1 MTSKVVSG
9 ILLKAGDGQEPIPV
23 PVTDHVSISEYVGG
37 HFDAVTE
44 NYKASEFLLETDDE
58 FTAVGYCHDEGLIIG
73 LPLNKLATMVFR
85 RELRGDVVVVSG
97 TSPTG
102 EYDGDN
108 YDVPVWFSNE
118 IFSGA
123 LTLAV
128 DAVNLRAQFVTEALR
143 RCVSEG
149 LMDPEM
155 IDAIEEMMNLGVGGS
170 LDSEEITLVNE
181 VLDVASKYHLARL
194 LGMPAVSEEK
204 LGLIDKMTDMMY
216 DGWEVT
222 DEAIAK
228 FLEENGG
235 N

>member
-118 IFSGA
+118 VFSGA
-123 LTLAV
+123 LALAV
-128 DAVNLRAQFVTEALR
+128 DAVNLRARFVTEALR

-149 LMDPEM
+149 LMDQEM